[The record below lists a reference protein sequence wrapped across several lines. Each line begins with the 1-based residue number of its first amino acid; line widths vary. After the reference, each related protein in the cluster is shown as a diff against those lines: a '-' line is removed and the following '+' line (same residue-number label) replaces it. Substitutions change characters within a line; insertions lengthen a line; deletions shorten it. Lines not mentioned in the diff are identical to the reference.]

1 MDLDKSDLLGL
12 CKHGIGLSIM
22 MFVLVIG
29 WAVILMILMAIGS
42 ILGLLIGLGVL
53 ALGLGYINSYLADAV
68 WDMDTD
74 EDLPSKF
81 FHGVLLFIVLLLV
94 NLPWIAINHYAQHW
108 LMAILLFIIYIPIH
122 GYVGKRV
129 AEVFETKECGQAG
142 PTYWE
147 D

>member
-1 MDLDKSDLLGL
+1 
-12 CKHGIGLSIM
+12 M
-22 MFVLVIG
+22 MFVLEIG

-81 FHGVLLFIVLLLV
+81 FHGVLLFSVLLLV
-94 NLPWIAINHYAQHW
+94 NLPWIAIHHYAQHW
-108 LMAILLFIIYIPIH
+108 LRAISSHHLHPH
-122 GYVGKRV
+122 TRYVGKRV

-142 PTYWE
+142 RPIGRIE
-147 D
+147 ASFLKDG